1 MKKVICPYCCKEFM
15 PNQVDFRLMKPV
27 VKTASKAAEAGK
39 SEKAGYEGYK
49 NALDKKEAAAGNS
62 GLVKDVQLANYY
74 VEYLQ
79 YNEADA
85 AANAMRLPA
94 VSIDYTDNTKVWFD
108 QAEFQK
114 YGYVTKVKYQEQELD
129 ERLCPFCHNRV
140 VFHAGEHEMKLI
152 SVIGDTNVGKS
163 IYITMLEKMLQEDLN
178 FKGTM
183 KFMGTEEEKN
193 LYFGKIDELLDKK
206 EMHEATERK
215 KIPPMP
221 FLYKYKTSDGKE
233 HSYLIVFCDIAGED
247 CRDRDSL
254 KRNGYHLKASSG
266 LLFLIDPTRFAKVKN
281 AIDGEN
287 EIPQLYQQEIFTAID
302 QYLIAD
308 THESKAKIP
317 AAIVLTKSDML
328 KEIGVVRGSEKYQN
342 VLEDPKGNEKHPG
355 FFDKKV
361 AADLN
366 DIVSGLMQD
375 LGAAT
380 LCNVVEGSFETY
392 NYFVVSSL
400 GKSPETVEIE
410 EYGVERTV
418 KRIEGHLAP
427 YRVTEPFYWLL
438 SQSGCIPFKYREVLR
453 NKKGETRVIETYY
466 YEDELDGTFQ
476 NRLEELRKSKCA
488 NFLGSMRGWQT
499 VERGI
504 I

>member
-1 MKKVICPYCCKEFM
+1 MKKVICPYCCKTFM
-15 PNQVDFRLMKPV
+15 PNQVDFRLMKPALKTAEA
-27 VKTASKAAEAGK
+27 VKTE
-39 SEKAGYEGYK
+39 EAGYEGYK
-49 NALDKKEAAAGNS
+49 NAWDKKEAVIGNS
-62 GLVKDVQLANYY
+62 VLEIDAQLANYY
-74 VEYLQ
+74 MECLQ
-79 YNEADA
+79 YTETDA
-85 AANAMRLPA
+85 EANAMRLPA

-108 QAEFQK
+108 QKEYQK
-114 YGYVTKVKYQEQELD
+114 YGYVTKVKYQGQELD
-129 ERLCPFCHNRV
+129 ERLCPYCHNRV
-140 VFHAGEHEMKLI
+140 IFHAGEHEMKLI

-163 IYITMLEKMLQEDLN
+163 IYITMLEKMLQEDLR

-183 KFMGTEEEKN
+183 KFMGTPEEKN
-193 LYFGKIDELLDKK
+193 LYFGKIEELLNKK
-206 EMHEATERK
+206 EMHGATERE

-221 FLYKYKTSDGKE
+221 FLYQYKTSDGKA

-247 CRDRDSL
+247 CREKESL
-254 KRNGYHLKASSG
+254 RRNGYHLKASSG
-266 LLFLIDPTRFAKVKN
+266 LLFLIDPTRFQRVKN
-281 AIDGEN
+281 SIDGEN
-287 EIPQLYQQEIFTAID
+287 EISQLYQQEIFTAID
-302 QYLIAD
+302 QYLIAE
-308 THESKAKIP
+308 THESKIKIP

-328 KEIGVVRGSEKYQN
+328 KEIGVVRGSEKYQE
-342 VLEDPKGNEKHPG
+342 VLEDAEGNEKHPG

-366 DIVSGLMQD
+366 YIVPGLMAD

-400 GKSPETVEIE
+400 GKSPQKVEVDE
-410 EYGVERTV
+410 HGRERTV
-418 KRIEGHLAP
+418 KRIEGHIAP

-438 SQSGCIPFKYREVLR
+438 SQSGCIPFKYREVLK
-453 NKKGETRVIETYY
+453 NKKEEKRVIETYY
-466 YEDELDGTFQ
+466 YEDELDGSFQ

-499 VERGI
+499 VERSI